1 MSKHKI
7 LDPRYKNKRET
18 TFFLIASLL
27 TAVAFSFFGW
37 ELYQSYRDSERENR
51 VIWQVSSLQKQ
62 IIYYDEVLTT
72 STQLATLTG
81 ERKWED
87 KYRVYEEKLD
97 DAIKEALVLEEARE
111 IRGLLNKTSSANKKL
126 IEIENEV
133 FRLIAKG
140 NKKQAVELLNSE
152 EYTKHKRVY
161 ASSMNEFSTL
171 LDQQIKDIFNKKE
184 QRIQIDLSGVI
195 LSIIGAIVGWIL
207 VFRMNRRLHRNLFKN
222 NSKLQDNLQEVE
234 ELNKNLDGIV
244 ESRTRELSIFKR
256 FAESSSNG
264 LGMADMRDQSIVY
277 VNEAL
282 KELLGEEEVDEVYR
296 KSIQS
301 YYTDESSKIIEEI
314 VLPSVM
320 KTGAWSGEL
329 KLKTAKNQYIT
340 TFENYFLVANEMGE
354 PVYLADVIIDISE
367 RRAAEDELK
376 VAKTIAEDA
385 ASAKSMFLAN
395 MSHEIR
401 TPMNA
406 IMGLTNLVLDT
417 NLNTKQKDYL
427 QKIHMSSQSLLGI
440 VNDVLDFSKIEAG
453 KVDIESIH
461 FNLNDDVLENISTV
475 VNLKAMDKDIDLN
488 FDIAPDLPN
497 VLRGD
502 PLRLG
507 QIILNLLNNA
517 VKFTS
522 QGSVTLRAFIQDS
535 SIHGSMLRVEV
546 TDTGIG
552 LTEEQRNTLFE
563 SFNQADTST
572 TRKYGGTGL
581 GLAISKKLTEL
592 MGGEI
597 GVESTY
603 GIGSTFWFTVQCERV
618 DPSSI
623 VNKHSSQIKSLI
635 GSKVL
640 VVDDNQESCII
651 LNQYLDHFGCEVSI
665 VNSGEEA
672 LALIQNT
679 NTTFDFILMDWR
691 MPGIDGV
698 ETTKRIRQLSKIHAT
713 TDIMMVTAHDK
724 VELSKQIDKENISG
738 IIVKPVEEQE
748 LLDTLLSRFGFAATS
763 EYKKGANGFP
773 QQVVGAKVLLVED
786 NEINQLIASEVLAK
800 QGVYIDVADNG
811 KEGIDTIIK
820 AYEDGDPY
828 EGILMDI
835 QMPIMDGYQATIEL
849 RKDPRFQGL
858 PIIAMTANAMSQDK
872 DRARESGMNDHIS
885 KPIENDQL
893 FAIMGRWIV
902 AKNPTKH
909 NKSHQPQVVVEEKSD
924 ILIIEGI
931 DTETAIKR
939 CGGNKELFIHV
950 LHKFADKQKGAR
962 ARLSQI
968 EQDQNF
974 TLLQEEAHAI
984 KGVAANLGISTV
996 SMHAEIVEHALK
1008 YEKGYAKVLLSNLMN
1023 EIDKSLVI
1031 INTFLN
1037 AYNGTLTNEIDAD
1050 VIEDITPLVKELKEL
1065 LEAGDPEAAVVVR
1078 KIIPSIKDENTLE
1091 QLKEIEQKV
1100 NQYEFEEGLFIL
1112 SVTEI

>member
-18 TFFLIASLL
+18 TFFLLASLL

-72 STQLATLTG
+72 STQLAVLTG
-81 ERKWED
+81 DRQWED
-87 KYRVYEEKLD
+87 KYRIYEEKLD
-97 DAIKEALVLEEARE
+97 DAIKEALVLEEARN
-111 IRGLLNKTSSANKKL
+111 IRSLLNKTSSANEKL

-140 NKKQAVELLNSE
+140 HKEKAAEILHSE
-152 EYTKHKRVY
+152 EYTQHKRVY

-171 LDQQIKDIFNKKE
+171 LDRQIKDIFNRKE
-184 QRIQIDLSGVI
+184 QRIQIDLTGVI
-195 LSIIGAIVGWIL
+195 LSIIGAIIGWIL

-222 NSKLQDNLQEVE
+222 NAQLQDKLKEVE
-234 ELNKNLDGIV
+234 LLNRNLDQIV

-282 KELLGEEEVDEVYR
+282 RDLLGEDEIDEVYR
-296 KSIQS
+296 KTIQS
-301 YYTDESSKIIEEI
+301 YYTEESRKKIQEEI
-314 VLPSVM
+314 LPSVM

-329 KLKTAKNQYIT
+329 KLKTAKNQYRS
-340 TFENYFLVANEMGE
+340 TFENYFLVKNEVGE

-376 VAKTIAEDA
+376 AAKTIAEDA
-385 ASAKSMFLAN
+385 ANAKSMFLAN

-417 NLNTKQKDYL
+417 NLGTKQKDYL
-427 QKIHMSSQSLLGI
+427 KKIQMSSHSLLGI

-475 VNLKAMDKDIDLN
+475 VNLKASEKGIQLN
-488 FDIAPDLPN
+488 FDISPELPK

-517 VKFTS
+517 VKFTTK
-522 QGSVTLRAFIQDS
+522 GSVTLRAFIQDTGVS
-535 SIHGSMLRVEV
+535 GSMLRIEI

-552 LTEEQRNTLFE
+552 LTEEQRLNLFE

-581 GLAISKKLTEL
+581 GLSISKKLTEL
-592 MGGEI
+592 MEGEI

-603 GIGSTFWFTVQCERV
+603 GIGSTFWFTVKCERV
-618 DPSSI
+618 DPTSI
-623 VNKHSSQIKSLI
+623 ANKKSYHIKSLI

-640 VVDDNQESCII
+640 IVDDNQESCII
-651 LNQYLDHFGCEVSI
+651 LHKYLGNFGCEVTI
-665 VNSGEEA
+665 ENSGEDA
-672 LALIQNT
+672 LDLIENT
-679 NTTFDFILMDWR
+679 DTTFDFILMDWR

-713 TDIMMVTAHDK
+713 TDILMVTAHDK
-724 VELSKQIDKENISG
+724 VELSEKLEDDQVSG
-738 IIVKPVEEQE
+738 IIVKPVEEKE
-748 LLDTLLSRFGFAATS
+748 LLDTLLARFGFAASS
-763 EYKKGANGFP
+763 EFKGTNGFP
-773 QQVVGAKVLLVED
+773 KQVVGAKILLVED

-800 QGVYIDVADNG
+800 HGVYIDIANNG
-811 KEGIDTIIK
+811 KEGVDAVIK
-820 AYEDGDPY
+820 AYEEGDPY
-828 EGILMDI
+828 EGVLMDI
-835 QMPIMDGYQATIEL
+835 QMPVMDGYQATVEL
-849 RKDPRFQGL
+849 RKDTRFKGV

-893 FAIMGRWIV
+893 FAILGRWII

-909 NKSHQPQVVVEEKSD
+909 NQP
-924 ILIIEGI
+924 IIEKEIEENSNTIYIEGV
-931 DTETAIKR
+931 DTESAIKR
-939 CGGNKELFIHV
+939 CGGNKDLFLNV
-950 LHKFADKQKGAR
+950 LQKFAEKQKNAGTY
-962 ARLSQI
+962 LSQI
-968 EQDQNF
+968 EKEQNF

-984 KGVAANLGISTV
+984 KGVAANLGIANVST
-996 SMHAEIVEHALK
+996 HAEIVEHALK
-1008 YEKGYAKVLLSNLMN
+1008 YEKGYAKVLLDNLIV
-1023 EIDKSLVI
+1023 ELEKSLVI
-1031 INTFLN
+1031 INAFLKESGSLSE
-1037 AYNGTLTNEIDAD
+1037 ASAPE
-1050 VIEDITPLVKELKEL
+1050 VIVEDTAPLVAELKEL
-1065 LEAGDPEAAVVVR
+1065 LEAGDPEAAEVVK

-1112 SVTEI
+1112 SVTEF